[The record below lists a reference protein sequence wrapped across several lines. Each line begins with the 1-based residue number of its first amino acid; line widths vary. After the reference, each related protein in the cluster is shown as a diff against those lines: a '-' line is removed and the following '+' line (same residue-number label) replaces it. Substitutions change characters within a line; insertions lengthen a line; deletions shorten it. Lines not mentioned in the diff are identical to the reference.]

1 MASSSLP
8 VVVVLATLVTV
19 LGPGCDA
26 MSAGFTTFMT
36 NTYDAATANAI
47 ARPDLCAGSNC
58 FGSFGGG
65 ANSVPQTT
73 AHVPVLIVPDGSSGN
88 SVIYSTPIPWAAN
101 YTGVRDALYK
111 KGYTANEVYAIT
123 WWDGQQLFNETLT
136 CAAAGQVRVAIA
148 AIAAYTNHP
157 KVNVIGYCLGN
168 LLARKYILGGNC
180 VDQVLNLG
188 GPITSSVNHY
198 ISVGSP
204 NYGSVFCNNGQFS
217 SQPVCNTNN
226 GVICGS
232 NWLNDINNSTNPPG
246 YEGTTVNSIYATN
259 DQLLGDAP
267 ACTAASG
274 TCPAPGSPQHTGSVC
289 AQVGANALAPFA
301 IYPHYTALV
310 GSKSIGIQVSIVMS

>member
-1 MASSSLP
+1 MRCDERRLHHVHDQHLRRRHRQCNSPTRP
-8 VVVVLATLVTV
+8 VCRLQLLRQFRRRRQLRAPDD
-19 LGPGCDA
+19 GACP
-26 MSAGFTTFMT
+26 SAHR
-36 NTYDAATANAI
+36 
-47 ARPDLCAGSNC
+47 ARR
-58 FGSFGGG
+58 
-65 ANSVPQTT
+65 
-73 AHVPVLIVPDGSSGN
+73 SSGN

-301 IYPHYTALV
+301 IDPHYTALV